1 MVDAIRELR
10 PFINLGFFTFS
21 GKDYRGNRWRAQAF
35 FLLTLKGSASG
46 VGDVRSGIIVR
57 TSNF

>member
-21 GKDYRGNRWRAQAF
+21 RKDYRGNTWRVQAF
-35 FLLTLKGSASG
+35 FLLTLKGGAG
-46 VGDVRSGIIVR
+46 KVGDVRSGIIVG